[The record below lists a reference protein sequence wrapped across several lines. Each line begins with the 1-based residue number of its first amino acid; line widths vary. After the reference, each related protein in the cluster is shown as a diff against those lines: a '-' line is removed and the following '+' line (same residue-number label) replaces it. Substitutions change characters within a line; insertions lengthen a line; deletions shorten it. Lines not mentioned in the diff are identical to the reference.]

1 VSLICC
7 CRTERGKACPDTVT
21 RVVVAT
27 GSAPSSG
34 NCEALSTDAGRA
46 GGPACSS
53 DEAAVMAAEQ
63 RGRPSR
69 LLMRSTGQVREE
81 PGESAKAVTKVVR
94 DF

>member
-1 VSLICC
+1 MSLICC

-63 RGRPSR
+63 RGRTIQAADTANRAGSGGAR
-69 LLMRSTGQVREE
+69 
-81 PGESAKAVTKVVR
+81 
-94 DF
+94 